1 MPGPPSAR
9 NVRSRPVAPWL
20 LALALTVLA
29 PVAAATGFRVALD
42 PAVADG
48 PVTGRLIVAVA
59 RTDQPE
65 PRLAIGLNGPLVL
78 GIDVEG
84 LAPGGEIAIGADAAI
99 YPLDSLDALPPGEY
113 HVQAVLVR
121 YTRLDRADGHRL
133 WLPLTHRRVPF
144 HAKPGNVYSAV
155 QRAALGP
162 GAAPVSLRLASTVP
176 ELPELEDT
184 PWIRRVRIRSEI
196 LSDFW
201 GVPIDIGAS
210 VLLPWGFDDDPDA
223 RYPVVYVF
231 GHGDAPFGFDPDPD
245 NHHEAAVARARDA
258 NVETGYAFAR
268 AWQGEDFP
276 RVVAITFEHPSPYF
290 VESYAVDSANNGP
303 YGEALTTEIMP
314 ELERRFRGIG
324 QPHARIVEGASTG
337 GWEALALQLHYPDF
351 FGGAWVFNPDPID
364 FRNYLLSDIYADE
377 NMFSVPVND
386 WLRSERPFRRTRDGQ
401 PLLDLRHLA
410 AFEAVLGSRGRSGYQ
425 LDIWQAT
432 HGPAGE
438 DGYPRL
444 LFDKRSGAIDR
455 EVAAWMR
462 DNGYDLSAYA
472 HDNWDRLA
480 PRLRGKLHL
489 FAGEMDDFYLNLAV
503 YRFERM
509 LREVAGDGYPARFEY
524 GRPMKGHNWH
534 HTDWAGVVR
543 EMAAHVD
550 ANAPDAAA
558 PAPADSSEGP

>member
-1 MPGPPSAR
+1 MPR
-9 NVRSRPVAPWL
+9 WL
-20 LALALTVLA
+20 LALLLAMLA
-29 PVAAATGFRVALD
+29 PAAAATDFRVVLD

-59 RTDQPE
+59 RAGQPE
-65 PRLAIGLNGPLVL
+65 PRLAIGLNGPAVF
-78 GIDVEG
+78 GVDVEG
-84 LAPGGEIAIGADAAI
+84 LAPGAEVAVGADAAA
-99 YPLDSLDALPPGEY
+99 YPLESLDALPPGDY

-121 YTRLDRADGHRL
+121 YTQLDRADGHRL
-133 WLPLTHRRVPF
+133 WLPLTDRRVPF
-144 HAKPGNVYSAV
+144 HAKPGNLYSAV
-155 QRAALGP
+155 QSATLGP
-162 GAAPVSLRLASTVP
+162 DVAPVPLRLAATVP

-201 GVPIDIGAS
+201 GVPIHIGAS
-210 VLLPWGFDDDPDA
+210 VLLPRGFDENPDA
-223 RYPVVYVF
+223 RYPLVYVF
-231 GHGDAPFGFDPDPD
+231 GHGNAPFGFDPDPASHD
-245 NHHEAAVARARDA
+245 EAAVARARDA
-258 NVETGYAFAR
+258 NVETGYEFSQ

-290 VESYAVDSANNGP
+290 VESYAVDSPNNGP
-303 YGEALTTEIMP
+303 YGEALTSEIMP

-364 FRNYLLSDIYADE
+364 FRNYLLSDIYADD
-377 NMFSVPVND
+377 NMFSVPAND
-386 WLRSERPFRRTRDGQ
+386 WLQTERPFRRTRDGQ
-401 PLLDLRHLA
+401 PLLDMRHLA

-455 EVAAWMR
+455 EVATWMR

-472 HDNWDRLA
+472 RDHWDQLA

-550 ANAPDAAA
+550 ANAPAR
-558 PAPADSSEGP
+558 P

>member
-1 MPGPPSAR
+1 MPPSSFTRTA
-9 NVRSRPVAPWL
+9 VARPVAAWL
-20 LALALTVLA
+20 LGLLLLGLA
-29 PVAAATGFRVALD
+29 PATAASGFRVVLD
-42 PAVADG
+42 PSVADQ
-48 PVTGRLIVAVA
+48 PVTGRLIMAVS

-65 PRLAIGLNGPLVL
+65 PRLAIGLNGPAVF

-84 LAPGGEIAIGADAAI
+84 LPPGGEVVVGADAQG
-99 YPLDSLDALPPGEY
+99 YPFQSLDALPAGDY
-113 HVQAVLVR
+113 QVQAVLVR
-121 YTRLDRADGHRL
+121 YTRLERADGHSL

-144 HAKPGNVYSAV
+144 HVKPGNLHSAV
-155 QRAALGP
+155 QSATLGP
-162 GAAPVSLRLASTVP
+162 GAMPVSLRLETTVP
-176 ELPELEDT
+176 DLPELEDT

-196 LSDFW
+196 LSEFW
-201 GVPIDIGAS
+201 GVPMHIGAS
-210 VLLPWGFDDDPDA
+210 VLLPRDFDKHPDR

-231 GHGDAPFGFDPDPD
+231 GHGDAPFGFNPDPD
-245 NHHEAAVARARDA
+245 SHNEAAVARARDA
-258 NVETGYAFAR
+258 NVETGYEFAQ
-268 AWQGEDFP
+268 AWQGDDFP
-276 RVVAITFEHPSPYF
+276 RVIAITLEHPSPYF

-303 YGEALTTEIMP
+303 YGEALTREIMP

-337 GWEALALQLHYPDF
+337 GWEALALQLYYPEF

-364 FRNYLLSDIYADE
+364 FRNYLLSDIYADA
-377 NMFSVPVND
+377 NMFSLPTNE
-386 WLRSERPFRRTRDGQ
+386 WLRVERPFRRTRSGQ
-401 PLLDLRHLA
+401 PLLNMRHLA

-444 LFDKRSGAIDR
+444 LFDKHSGAIDH

-462 DNGYDLSAYA
+462 DNGYDLSAYTR
-472 HDNWDRLA
+472 DNWNRLA
-480 PRLRGKLHL
+480 PHLRGKLHL

-503 YRFERM
+503 YRFEQV
-509 LREVAGDGYPARFEY
+509 LREVAGDDYPVRFEY

-550 ANAPDAAA
+550 ANAPTATA
-558 PAPADSSEGP
+558 PVDTIEQGP